1 MNYGKNT
8 WLSGAI
14 ALVATLLILFAGQAV
29 WHTFAVAK
37 PLDKAFEG
45 IDGVTSVA
53 WDTEKEDKTVTLRV
67 SLGNTANLQTTYT
80 TIEERAKS
88 VLGKSAFQI
97 VIHDSRTP
105 ALEQAY
111 HQMHYHIQEAA
122 ATGRFGEMADK
133 ISDKASKTGVEA
145 RVSVDA
151 KNIYLQLTKDQV
163 SLYTIVPRENSLT
176 GVK

>member
-1 MNYGKNT
+1 MNREKNM

-45 IDGVTSVA
+45 IDGVQSVA
-53 WDTEKEDKTVTLRV
+53 WDKEKEDKAVTLRV
-67 SLGNTANLQTTYT
+67 TLGNTDNLQTTYT

-88 VLGKSAFQI
+88 VLGKAVFQI
-97 VIHDSRTP
+97 TIHDSRSP
-105 ALEQAY
+105 VLEQVY

-122 ATGRFGEMADK
+122 LTGHFGEMADK
-133 ISDKASKTGVEA
+133 ISDIALKAGVES

-151 KNIYLQLTKDQV
+151 KNIYLQLAKDRV
-163 SLYTIVPRENSLT
+163 NLYTVVPRATNLL